1 METEVCDLTDIVLL
15 LKERIYTN
23 NPYTRQ
29 FIVSWI
35 TTLYA
40 IPGLKISVYLPQLL
54 DGLFRIL
61 GDPNPDLRRQ

>member
-29 FIVSWI
+29 FIVSWVSHMVYW
-35 TTLYA
+35 LSSKA
-40 IPGLKISVYLPQLL
+40 IFFLTY
-54 DGLFRIL
+54 
-61 GDPNPDLRRQ
+61 